1 MSGISRGRSLTITDN
16 GNADEIDLVLSHS
29 RDEEHANDEK
39 DIPQTNL
46 VSICAFRS

>member
-1 MSGISRGRSLTITDN
+1 MATKDN

-29 RDEEHANDEK
+29 RDEEHAQDEK

-46 VSICAFRS
+46 VGILLEALC